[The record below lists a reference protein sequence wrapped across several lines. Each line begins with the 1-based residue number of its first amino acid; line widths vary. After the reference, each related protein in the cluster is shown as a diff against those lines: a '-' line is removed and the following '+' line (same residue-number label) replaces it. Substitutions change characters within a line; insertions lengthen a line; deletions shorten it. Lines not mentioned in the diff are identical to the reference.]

1 MTLSFKD
8 IKMTPLS
15 AKQTLL
21 NKLRLLLKLHGFD
34 RQGHWVH
41 YNVAQICQINAGWY
55 IYNNG
60 QIFGA
65 VNLNLNQFSLS
76 AL

>member
-1 MTLSFKD
+1 MKRC
-8 IKMTPLS
+8 

-41 YNVAQICQINAGWY
+41 YNVAQICQINAG
-55 IYNNG
+55 
-60 QIFGA
+60 
-65 VNLNLNQFSLS
+65 
-76 AL
+76 

>member
-1 MTLSFKD
+1 MKRC
-8 IKMTPLS
+8 

-41 YNVAQICQINAGWY
+41 YNVAQICQINAGRY

-60 QIFGA
+60 QIFGS
-65 VNLNLNQFSLS
+65 VNLNLNQFSVS